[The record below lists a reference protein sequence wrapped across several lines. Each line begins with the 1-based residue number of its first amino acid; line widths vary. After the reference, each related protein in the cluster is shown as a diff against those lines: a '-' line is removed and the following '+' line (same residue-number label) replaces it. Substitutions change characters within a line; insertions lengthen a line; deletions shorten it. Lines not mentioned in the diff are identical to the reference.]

1 MRKTISL
8 AAAATLLLAT
18 AASAQQQPAPQPG
31 EPPASPAPAAPGAQP
46 QAPAIQTVNV
56 VDIEELPK
64 ETQTKVNEV
73 IAKRGEDGL
82 HRVRHTQRIDGFDR
96 LEPAVPLDEDA
107 VLDEHPQHLLEEERI
122 AAGGAA
128 DRLGC
133 LRIERPGQVLE
144 QCAHV
149 LARQR
154 RELDGR
160 TGPGGP

>member
-18 AASAQQQPAPQPG
+18 AASAQQKPAPQPG

-46 QAPAIQTVNV
+46 EAPAIQTVNV

-82 HRVRHTQRIDGFDR
+82 QKLRSSIDATPQVKSA
-96 LEPAVPLDEDA
+96 LEAKGLTSAQV
-107 VLDEHPQHLLEEERI
+107 I
-122 AAGGAA
+122 AASMDTNGALTLITKKA
-128 DRLGC
+128 S
-133 LRIERPGQVLE
+133 
-144 QCAHV
+144 
-149 LARQR
+149 
-154 RELDGR
+154 
-160 TGPGGP
+160 

>member
-18 AASAQQQPAPQPG
+18 AASAQQQPAPQPS

-82 HRVRHTQRIDGFDR
+82 QKLRSSIDATPQVKSA
-96 LEPAVPLDEDA
+96 LEAKGLTSAQV
-107 VLDEHPQHLLEEERI
+107 I
-122 AAGGAA
+122 AASMDANGSLTLITKKAS
-128 DRLGC
+128 
-133 LRIERPGQVLE
+133 
-144 QCAHV
+144 
-149 LARQR
+149 
-154 RELDGR
+154 
-160 TGPGGP
+160 

>member
-82 HRVRHTQRIDGFDR
+82 QKLRSSIDATPQVKSA
-96 LEPAVPLDEDA
+96 LEAKGLTSAQV
-107 VLDEHPQHLLEEERI
+107 I
-122 AAGGAA
+122 AASMDANGSLTLITKKAS
-128 DRLGC
+128 
-133 LRIERPGQVLE
+133 
-144 QCAHV
+144 
-149 LARQR
+149 
-154 RELDGR
+154 
-160 TGPGGP
+160 

>member
-1 MRKTISL
+1 MRNTISL

-82 HRVRHTQRIDGFDR
+82 QKLRSSIDATPQVKSA
-96 LEPAVPLDEDA
+96 LEAKGLTSAQV
-107 VLDEHPQHLLEEERI
+107 I
-122 AAGGAA
+122 AASMDTNGALTLITKKA
-128 DRLGC
+128 S
-133 LRIERPGQVLE
+133 
-144 QCAHV
+144 
-149 LARQR
+149 
-154 RELDGR
+154 
-160 TGPGGP
+160 

>member
-1 MRKTISL
+1 MHKTISL

-56 VDIEELPK
+56 VDIETLPK

-82 HRVRHTQRIDGFDR
+82 QKLRSSIDATPQVKSA
-96 LEPAVPLDEDA
+96 LEAKGLTSAQV
-107 VLDEHPQHLLEEERI
+107 I
-122 AAGGAA
+122 AASMDANGSLTLITKKAS
-128 DRLGC
+128 
-133 LRIERPGQVLE
+133 
-144 QCAHV
+144 
-149 LARQR
+149 
-154 RELDGR
+154 
-160 TGPGGP
+160 